1 MGEPPPSATIESKFP
16 AASASTQRS
25 TLSVVGSGIVS
36 VNTSKGA
43 AVAESA
49 AQTLPT
55 APLCGLARNL
65 SATTSGRLRPMS
77 ASSVPSRC
85 TLPPPWMIARGRYMR
100 GEWSSRLC
108 AAAFTNSEED
118 GRVVSRFVK
127 QFPKANKSLL
137 GEV

>member
-100 GEWSSRLC
+100 AWI
-108 AAAFTNSEED
+108 TTTWD
-118 GRVVSRFVK
+118 GRAVWCLVK
-127 QFPKANKSLL
+127 TISLASSQY
-137 GEV
+137 GW